1 MIIVFSIAVFIASII
16 IIHKFLD
23 EDGILG
29 LFGIIGIITLLL
41 SGLLSAIMITSA
53 LINNAGAR
61 GSIGAYKERYESL
74 MYQLENNLYDNVN
87 DLGKKELYNQIQE
100 WNEDLA
106 RGKAMQN
113 DFWFGVF
120 YPDIYEYFEFI
131 DIDLDKE

>member
-1 MIIVFSIAVFIASII
+1 MIIVFSIAVFIVSII
-16 IIHKFLD
+16 VIRKFLD

-29 LFGIIGIITLLL
+29 LFGIIGVITLLL

-74 MYQLENNLYDNVN
+74 MYQLENNLYDNDN

-120 YPDIYEYFEFI
+120 YPDIYDCFEFI
-131 DIDLDKE
+131 DIDLDKG

>member
-16 IIHKFLD
+16 VIHKFLD

-41 SGLLSAIMITSA
+41 SGLSSAIMITSA

-74 MYQLENNLYDNVN
+74 MYQLENNLYDNDN

-106 RGKAMQN
+106 RGKVMQN

-120 YPDIYEYFEFI
+120 YPDIYDYFEFI

>member
-16 IIHKFLD
+16 VIHKFLD

-41 SGLLSAIMITSA
+41 SDLSSAIMITSA

-74 MYQLENNLYDNVN
+74 MYQLENNLYDNDN

-106 RGKAMQN
+106 RGKVMQN

-120 YPDIYEYFEFI
+120 YPDIYDYFEFI

>member
-16 IIHKFLD
+16 VIHKFLD

-29 LFGIIGIITLLL
+29 LFGIIGVITLLL

-74 MYQLENNLYDNVN
+74 MYQLENNLYDNDN

-120 YPDIYEYFEFI
+120 YPDIYDCFEFI
-131 DIDLDKE
+131 DIDLDKG